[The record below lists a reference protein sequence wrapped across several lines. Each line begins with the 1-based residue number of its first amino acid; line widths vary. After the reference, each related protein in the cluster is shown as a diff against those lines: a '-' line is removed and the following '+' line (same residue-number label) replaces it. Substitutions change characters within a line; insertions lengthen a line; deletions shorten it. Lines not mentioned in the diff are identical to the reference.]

1 MSVIQSKTIKLSDGK
16 VFKANIEAFDSTMEL
31 VTKCKERKI
40 TDKQFHDMENYDMN
54 ENWHG
59 VKSYAE
65 ALELMNSGWSE
76 QVSKLEAVVT
86 ECKQRQTQKRI
97 SFQNNVHGFA
107 PIVPLALLG
116 VPNAMINSNY
126 KQIRSKIITI
136 NYDMAINCGN
146 SAEQLTKNGRE
157 LVKAILMLENGGYRV
172 NLNIM
177 QGYSRE
183 DSADIL
189 TVRVKS
195 ANQPIDLKRICFPAM
210 HAAFF
215 RVIGFDWYSKFPIG
229 KYRSGYGTNLAVSL
243 GGKCYEAVKKLLG
256 DDSVYI
262 SGKLIQDKGVDYIVT
277 ALKEG
282 KYEF

>member
-1 MSVIQSKTIKLSDGK
+1 MSVIQSKTIKLSNGNT
-16 VFKANIEAFDSTMEL
+16 FKANIEAFDSTMEL
-31 VTKCKERKI
+31 VTKCNERKI
-40 TDKQFHDMENYDMN
+40 TDRQFSDMKTAEIK

-59 VKSYAE
+59 VNSYAE

-76 QVSKLEAVVT
+76 QVSKLDAIVN
-86 ECKQRQTQKRI
+86 ECKQRQSQKHI

-107 PIVPLALLG
+107 PIVPIALLG
-116 VPNAMINSNY
+116 VPNAMINSSY
-126 KQIRSKIITI
+126 KQIKSKIITI
-136 NYDMAINCGN
+136 NYDMAVTCGN
-146 SAEQLTKNGRE
+146 SAEQLVKNGRE
-157 LVKAILMLENGGYRV
+157 LVKAILMLENSGYRV

-177 QGYSRE
+177 QGYSN
-183 DSADIL
+183 SSSVDIL

-229 KYRSGYGTNLAVSL
+229 VYRIRYGTNLATSL
-243 GGKCYEAVKKLLG
+243 GSRCYEATKKLLG
-256 DDSVYI
+256 DDSVYV